1 MVSVI
6 VPTFQRPMRLAA
18 CLEALARQRCDS
30 SDFDVVVV
38 DDDGGSDPAIAA
50 TVAGFR
56 QHLDISLIPARQG
69 GPATARNRGADTSR
83 GRFLAFTDDDCEPH
97 PDWLVR
103 LLEVFANSP
112 DVVIGGSIRCGLEGN
127 CFSMASQD
135 LVSFL
140 YHYYNRQDGPMQL
153 VVSNNLAV
161 PRSIFE
167 RLGGFDIRFQ
177 MAAAED
183 RDFSHRCGHAGIK
196 MIYQPRAIVVHKHEL
211 TARAF
216 SRQHFNYGRGAFIY
230 HRTCADDGRG
240 EIPLEPLGFYRDLV
254 LHPLR
259 RQLTAEAAVSSSLLV
274 LSQAANACG
283 FFWEKLRA

>member
-1 MVSVI
+1 
-6 VPTFQRPMRLAA
+6 
-18 CLEALARQRCDS
+18 
-30 SDFDVVVV
+30 
-38 DDDGGSDPAIAA
+38 
-50 TVAGFR
+50 
-56 QHLDISLIPARQG
+56 
-69 GPATARNRGADTSR
+69 
-83 GRFLAFTDDDCEPH
+83 
-97 PDWLVR
+97 
-103 LLEVFANSP
+103 
-112 DVVIGGSIRCGLEGN
+112 
-127 CFSMASQD
+127 
-135 LVSFL
+135 
-140 YHYYNRQDGPMQL
+140 MQL